1 MLSELFHPLEQW
13 LTETAGKIPLEPFV
27 VLGSTIEEIIAP
39 IPSPLVMTVAGSIAL
54 EQGRPL
60 ASLLLISFLGMLGK
74 LFGAWVLYV
83 AADKLED
90 ILVPRFGKFFG
101 ITHQHIEELGKRF
114 TGGWKDDLLLA
125 CIRSLPIMPSAP
137 VSIACGAIKMNLRT
151 FLIGTALGTFVRN
164 LFYLYLGYAGLSQSK
179 QLLDGVSSIENIV
192 QLLMVLAVGLLIIWS
207 YWKRGKS

>member
-1 MLSELFHPLEQW
+1 MLSELVQPLEQW
-13 LTETAGKIPLEPFV
+13 LTDTAGKIPLEPFV
-27 VLGSTIEEIIAP
+27 ILGSTIEEIIAP
-39 IPSPLVMTVAGSIAL
+39 IPSPLVMTVAGSITF

-60 ASLLLISFLGMLGK
+60 ISLLAISFLGMLGK
-74 LFGAWVLYV
+74 LFGAWILYV

-90 ILVPRFGKFFG
+90 VLVPRFGKFFG
-101 ITHQHIEELGKRF
+101 ITHQQIEELGKRF

-125 CIRSLPIMPSAP
+125 FIRSLPVMPSAP

-179 QLLDGVSSIENIV
+179 QLLDGVSSIENII
-192 QLLMVLAVGLLIIWS
+192 QILMVLAVGVLIIWA
-207 YWKRGKS
+207 YWKRRKT